1 MIRRVKTD
9 SDNENNHF
17 IKLNDVRTGII
28 KACLNRKA
36 RLAHQ
41 EEEITMSL
49 NKENQ
54 NPAYL
59 CGRLFAVYEM
69 IQQSA
74 ADGNLNRTI
83 KDAYFSSA
91 CGIPRRILPQLD
103 KLSKNHL
110 RKIGAGNK
118 GREVYFEK
126 LIGEI
131 MDKLDGSFPATLS
144 LEEQG
149 CFIVGY
155 QQQITDFYQ
164 KKAES
169 KSAE

>member
-1 MIRRVKTD
+1 M
-9 SDNENNHF
+9 
-17 IKLNDVRTGII
+17 
-28 KACLNRKA
+28 
-36 RLAHQ
+36 
-41 EEEITMSL
+41 
-49 NKENQ
+49 
-54 NPAYL
+54 
-59 CGRLFAVYEM
+59 
-69 IQQSA
+69 
-74 ADGNLNRTI
+74 
-83 KDAYFSSA
+83 
-91 CGIPRRILPQLD
+91 
-103 KLSKNHL
+103 
-110 RKIGAGNK
+110 
-118 GREVYFEK
+118 YFEK